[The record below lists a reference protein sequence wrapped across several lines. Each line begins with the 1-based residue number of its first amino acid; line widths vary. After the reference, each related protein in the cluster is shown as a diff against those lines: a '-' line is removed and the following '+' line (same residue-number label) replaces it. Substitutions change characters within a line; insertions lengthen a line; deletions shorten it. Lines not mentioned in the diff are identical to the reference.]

1 MSRRLPMWRSLIGT
15 PDMASCRE
23 VARVLQ
29 AYLDGE
35 VDEGTTSRVRRHLE
49 VCRRCGLEA
58 TTYAEIKRAIEHRR
72 ELVPDDAR
80 ERLRRF
86 AEELMHEPEQHAD

>member
-1 MSRRLPMWRSLIGT
+1 MSPRLPMWRSVIGT
-15 PDMASCRE
+15 PNMASCLE

-35 VDEGTTSRVRRHLE
+35 VDERTTRRVRRHLE

-58 TTYAEIKRAIEHRR
+58 TTYAEIKRALEHRR
-72 ELVPDDAR
+72 EPVPDDTR

-86 AEELMHEPEQHAD
+86 AEELMHEPEVHAD